1 MEYIWL
7 AAMQSPPG
15 ELSQM
20 VIGPEPDKSSSLKS
34 FGVTSS
40 SNHDSDAISP
50 LISRTLSSGAS
61 ASSLTSSQF
70 QNFFGF
76 FIRSSSSYSHLFL
89 QVAYPPPCF
98 GHRYRRH
105 RHSSGPP
112 CFR

>member
-20 VIGPEPDKSSSLKS
+20 VIGPLPDKSSSLKS

-50 LISRTLSSGAS
+50 LISRTLSSGVS
-61 ASSLTSSQF
+61 ASFFTSSQF
-70 QNFFGF
+70 QNFLEF
-76 FIRSSSSYSHLFL
+76 FIRSSSSYSYLFL
-89 QVAYPPPCF
+89 QVVSPPPCF
-98 GHRYRRH
+98 GFRYRRH
-105 RHSSGPP
+105 PHS
-112 CFR
+112 